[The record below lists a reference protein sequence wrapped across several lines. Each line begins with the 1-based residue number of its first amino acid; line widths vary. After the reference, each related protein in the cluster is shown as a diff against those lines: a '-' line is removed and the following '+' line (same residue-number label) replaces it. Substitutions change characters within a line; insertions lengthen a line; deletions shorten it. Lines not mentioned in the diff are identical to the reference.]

1 MSLERVCLDQQEMIA
16 KQSAVI
22 SSLLYELAQFRT
34 LSAEEKRLMDASDT
48 GGNNTEEKLYG
59 NNHRLYY

>member
-22 SSLLYELAQFRT
+22 SSLLYELAQFRA
-34 LSAEEKRLMDASDT
+34 LSAEEKRLKDAADDSD
-48 GGNNTEEKLYG
+48 GINTEDRNYG
-59 NNHRLYY
+59 NDY